1 MWILHNLMIVYIEWI
16 SYRIDNMLF
25 AIYILS
31 KWRIWF
37 FIRYSC
43 RVICH
48 MPYSVWV
55 QTKCGLLT
63 LVHRFKCKQRVVHYS
78 SYILDWNN
86 TRKHKE
92 LWFLADIKKC
102 AHVGVC
108 KCVRGH
114 ACYQPFES
122 HIFLRVPWIWNL
134 ILGGFWN
141 RWSESELRIQIT
153 EMADPIWRTKI
164 WKATRLGLYLV
175 LRGFWGRWLRIPA

>member
-37 FIRYSC
+37 FIRYSR
-43 RVICH
+43 RVVCH

-92 LWFLADIKKC
+92 LWFLAGIKKC

-108 KCVRGH
+108 KCVREYASQVGF
-114 ACYQPFES
+114 AEFNNTADNRAN
-122 HIFLRVPWIWNL
+122 I
-134 ILGGFWN
+134 GGT
-141 RWSESELRIQIT
+141 IIGT
-153 EMADPIWRTKI
+153 PIV
-164 WKATRLGLYLV
+164 GQ
-175 LRGFWGRWLRIPA
+175 